1 MGGGTPVEAI
11 RLGPARFA
19 GWAVALC
26 AEQRGRY
33 FEAERLRGLEVDDQ
47 LVLGRRLDR
56 KVGRLLALEDAVD
69 VARRTPVKKLF
80 DHLVGEQLHRVGH
93 GETERGGGLQVDHQL
108 ELGRLQDRQIGW
120 LGALED
126 AANID
131 ASLVI

>member
-47 LVLGRRLDR
+47 LVLGRRLH
-56 KVGRLLALEDAVD
+56 ASPTF
-69 VARRTPVKKLF
+69 TPVKKLF

>member
-19 GWAVALC
+19 GWAMALC

-80 DHLVGEQLHRVGH
+80 DHLVGEHCIVLGTARPSAAAVFKLTTSSNLVGCRT
-93 GETERGGGLQVDHQL
+93 GRSAGLAPL
-108 ELGRLQDRQIGW
+108 RMRPT
-120 LGALED
+120 
-126 AANID
+126 
-131 ASLVI
+131 